1 MLFFRNAL
9 VDGKTGDTRGRKR
22 APGRVGL
29 LSEVGGGAAEY
40 RYAEGPLFL

>member
-1 MLFFRNAL
+1 MVSFRNAL
-9 VDGKTGDTRGRKR
+9 VDGKTRDTRRKR

-40 RYAEGPLFL
+40 RYAEGPLLL